1 MKVYFKKNYLGV
13 GSNSEIIKAV
23 IITYNQYKNQTSELV
38 ENILDCDYN
47 TQCNTLWEYFNENV
61 IYQLDEN
68 NYQFFKT
75 PARLLADGNGDC
87 KSFSIFFASCLHS
100 LNIPFVFRFVNF
112 SGRFFTHVY
121 VVANPDT
128 ENQIIFDAVETDSTG
143 TPIYNYA
150 RPFSK
155 KLDVIG

>member
-75 PARLLADGNGDC
+75 G
-87 KSFSIFFASCLHS
+87 
-100 LNIPFVFRFVNF
+100 
-112 SGRFFTHVY
+112 
-121 VVANPDT
+121 
-128 ENQIIFDAVETDSTG
+128 
-143 TPIYNYA
+143 
-150 RPFSK
+150 
-155 KLDVIG
+155 